1 MGIASPPFKKM
12 ALEPCKVCG
21 SLTSTNDEICMICG
35 YPAKGRPKAIWFK
48 WIALILALAIGLPL
62 IIATF
67 QNLVGSQTPIQ
78 SVPSQGE

>member
-1 MGIASPPFKKM
+1 M

-35 YPAKGRPKAIWFK
+35 YPAKGRPKTIWLK

-67 QNLVGSQTPIQ
+67 QNLVSSETPIQ
-78 SVPSQGE
+78 SVPSESK

>member
-1 MGIASPPFKKM
+1 M
-12 ALEPCKVCG
+12 CG

-35 YPAKGRPKAIWFK
+35 YPAKGHPKTIWLK

-67 QNLVGSQTPIQ
+67 QNLVSSETPIQ
-78 SVPSQGE
+78 SVPSESK